1 MRKDNTSEETVPALL
16 TELLALMVAHR
27 PAFRREQPYRRAVA
41 LVSARCL
48 RLPATR

>member
-16 TELLALMVAHR
+16 TELLALMWHTG
-27 PAFRREQPYRRAVA
+27 RRFGGNSHIDERWHWFSV
-41 LVSARCL
+41 RCL